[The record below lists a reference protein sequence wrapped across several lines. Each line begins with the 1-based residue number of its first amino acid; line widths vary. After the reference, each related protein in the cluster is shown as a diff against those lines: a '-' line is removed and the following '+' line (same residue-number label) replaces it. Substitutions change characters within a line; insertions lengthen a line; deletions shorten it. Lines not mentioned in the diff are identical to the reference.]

1 VKAVPTVRASFGGA
15 NRSVLETS
23 FSLRSIAVRWP
34 IRLQILIPFALLQ
47 VGAVVT
53 LTVLAASVAI
63 RRAEGETGLRLR
75 QVVETL
81 SSLRVNYTPRM
92 LEQLRGLLGA
102 DVFVRDDAGRIVEA
116 TVSPA
121 QRPDDLPGRDTT
133 ETIDFSRLGE
143 APRVQRGSESFLAVS
158 IPVESPPRGDLLL
171 LVPEAAWKTQRW
183 EAATPPLIVGG
194 ITLILVIGLSTWL
207 ASHLAR
213 RIRDMETQVAQIA
226 NGDFTPVPLPET
238 QDELRDLGA
247 SVNRMC
253 ESLRQMSHQ
262 IRSTERAG
270 LIAQL
275 AGGLA
280 HQLRNAITGARMAVQ
295 LHIRRCPEKN
305 DESLTVALR
314 QLTLTEEQMKG
325 ILTLH
330 RREHPVSVAGELST
344 IVDDVL
350 RLVDPACQHG
360 NVTLTAAA
368 DVPALR
374 LKDGE
379 AIRAALLNLVLNA
392 IEACGPGGTV
402 EIAFAE
408 REKKGPGEGRGGAA
422 GEIDIRVI
430 DSGPGLAPGVA
441 DSLFDPFVT
450 TKPEGVGLGL
460 ALARQAAEIHGG
472 VVSAARTDNRT
483 VFTLRLPRTP
493 GSP

>member
-1 VKAVPTVRASFGGA
+1 M
-15 NRSVLETS
+15 
-23 FSLRSIAVRWP
+23 RWP

-53 LTVLAASVAI
+53 LTLLAASAAI
-63 RRAEGETGLRLR
+63 RRAEGETGNRLR

-92 LEQLRGLLGA
+92 LDQLRGLLGA
-102 DVFVRDDAGRIVEA
+102 DVFIRDETGLIIGTTVRPSE
-116 TVSPA
+116 
-121 QRPDDLPGRDTT
+121 RPSDLPSRAAT
-133 ETIDFSRLGE
+133 EVVDFARLGE
-143 APRVQRGSESFLAVS
+143 APRVQRGEESFLAVS
-158 IPVESPPRGDLLL
+158 IPVEAPPRGDLLL
-171 LVPEAAWKTQRW
+171 LVPEAAWKAQRW
-183 EAATPPLIVGG
+183 DAATPPLIVGG

-213 RIRDMETQVAQIA
+213 RIREMETQVAQIA
-226 NGDFTPVPLPET
+226 NGDFTPVPLPAT
-238 QDELRDLGA
+238 QDELRDLAA

-280 HQLRNAITGARMAVQ
+280 HQLRNAITGTRMAVQ
-295 LHIRRCPEKN
+295 LHMRRCPDKN
-305 DESLTVALR
+305 DESLSVALR
-314 QLTLTEEQMKG
+314 QLTLTEEQVKG

-330 RREHPVSVAGELST
+330 RREHPLAVPAELGT
-344 IVDDVL
+344 IVEDVR

-360 NVTLTAAA
+360 NVAFTVAAGI
-368 DVPALR
+368 PPLR

-392 IEACGPGGTV
+392 IEACGPGGNV
-402 EIAFAE
+402 EIAFAQ
-408 REKKGPGEGRGGAA
+408 RN
-422 GEIDIRVI
+422 GEIDLRVI
-430 DSGPGLAPGVA
+430 DSGPGLAPGIA
-441 DSLFDPFVT
+441 ETLFDPFVT

-472 VVSAARTDNRT
+472 VVTAARVGDRT
-483 VFTLRLPRTP
+483 VFTIRLPQP
-493 GSP
+493 ASEAG